1 MSKKQRKLLKKRQY
15 ALWGFFDDGVFD
27 MFIGLGVIWLGIIV
41 LKGWSAWFSLLCLAL
56 PFLAYALKRV
66 VTLPRAENLKIP
78 KTQKRARFGLGLLL
92 AVVLIVI
99 LFLLKDEP
107 GLSGLWHF
115 IVMNIQSVLAVFL
128 GTLSIFLAYSLAY
141 QRLYLHGILIF
152 FGFFMD
158 SGFFSRQP
166 YGLAIWA
173 GMIIFMSGLAVLWQF
188 VRKTPLAG

>member
-1 MSKKQRKLLKKRQY
+1 MSKKQKKLQKKRQY
-15 ALWGFFDDGVFD
+15 ALWGFFDDGIFD
-27 MFIGLGVIWLGIIV
+27 IFIGLGIIWLGVIV
-41 LKGWSAWFSLLCLAL
+41 LKGWSAWFGLLCLVL
-56 PFLAYALKRV
+56 PFLAYALKLV

-92 AVVLIVI
+92 TVVLILI

-107 GLSGLWHF
+107 GLSGMWKF
-115 IVMNIQSVLAVFL
+115 IQANIQPVLAVFL
-128 GTLSIFLAYSLAY
+128 GTFFFFLAYSLAY

-158 SGFFSRQP
+158 SGFFSKQP

-173 GMIIFMSGLAVLWQF
+173 GMIIFISGVAVLWQF
-188 VRKTPLAG
+188 VRKTPVAG